1 MSDALLT
8 PRQRLILSRYAL
20 QRNLDPAHAATPDAE
35 IAALLKLQELELAAR
50 QPADPHAAASDGAG
64 GTRSRR
70 PAAQNPPPASR
81 SARRDNAAGAA
92 DTSHYGSD
100 EAADVDAF
108 LSSSASA
115 SRDSASAPFHTAS
128 SADSRPKRRS
138 KGLQSLSIWLSL
150 GQRVLGAWWRR
161 HPMHMVLEV
170 GEPVLQPYARRRP
183 YQLLALSAA
192 AGALIVLARPW
203 RWNSTQRMV
212 RNSVR
217 RELSGWDLRSLT
229 QLALDSLLATLRTA
243 PRKD

>member
-1 MSDALLT
+1 MPENNPGTTETLTPSQRLEQSRRALLEMMR
-8 PRQRLILSRYAL
+8 PG
-20 QRNLDPAHAATPDAE
+20 ATAS
-35 IAALLKLQELELAAR
+35 LKAAR
-50 QPADPHAAASDGAG
+50 QAAEGATVQAQMPDAPSPVVAQAPSFVTAAATGPVPPTTADVEAAAASDALARELPPR
-64 GTRSRR
+64 TPRVARR
-70 PAAQNPPPASR
+70 PARAW
-81 SARRDNAAGAA
+81 
-92 DTSHYGSD
+92 
-100 EAADVDAF
+100 
-108 LSSSASA
+108 
-115 SRDSASAPFHTAS
+115 
-128 SADSRPKRRS
+128 
-138 KGLQSLSIWLSL
+138 SLSGLVDSDTGRALSTGAL
-150 GQRVLGAWWRR
+150 AAQRLLNAWWRR

-170 GEPVLQPYARRRP
+170 GEPVLQQYARRRP